1 MIVALGMIFFG
12 LRDSSPYTAVVS
24 KPTHDQNAK
33 NRPMAIDPAAAAV
46 PNAPAGRLSNA
57 LLRSTVWSSIMPSG
71 PPPEKMTENARAR
84 RISTSAV
91 SVMPR
96 MAAVRLMSK

>member
-1 MIVALGMIFFG
+1 MMVALGMIFFG

-33 NRPMAIDPAAAAV
+33 NRPMAMDPAAAAV

-57 LLRSTVWSSIMPSG
+57 LLSSTVWFSMRPSG
-71 PPPEKMTENARAR
+71 PPPEKMTEKASASRM
-84 RISTSAV
+84 STSAV
-91 SVMPR
+91 RVTPR